1 MIDLKGEGADVRE
14 GKGKGEEEKKWE
26 LGTGVCYSSWHF
38 WAAGPG
44 TRIWRAGGWGKRRV
58 SALAATLQQRHGFRS
73 RGDTSRRAEA
83 STDKLIAGCEYRHND
98 DQAHM

>member
-38 WAAGPG
+38 WAAG
-44 TRIWRAGGWGKRRV
+44 
-58 SALAATLQQRHGFRS
+58 
-73 RGDTSRRAEA
+73 RGNKDMESRRMGKE
-83 STDKLIAGCEYRHND
+83 TCLCAGCHAAAETRVQEQGGHK
-98 DQAHM
+98 